1 LLKIIR
7 QKLFVKS
14 NSEKIINY
22 TLFIIKGIKIYY
34 SKYIDKFVYLIT
46 FIIVILSIFKIDL
59 LPADDAFFYLKVAEN
74 YSNGFGFTFNKI
86 YQTNGFHPLWMYIC
100 ISINY
105 FTKLINLQNYTIY
118 FLAVFQII
126 IFYLTI
132 NKLNKLFSSKKFD
145 YGISLSSY
153 IDSESSTNYKSNS
166 KSNKIEFNQ
175 IIYLVLF
182 LIYIATGTLL
192 LMESIIVLSLIVY
205 ISSSFYE
212 LIDKN
217 NRTTNSNPHSHSITN
232 SSIFYIAILIS
243 MLFLA
248 RLDSIFF
255 IFYFSILLLYL
266 LIQSNQSK
274 QSNQFKLTKPKV
286 LKSILIYVITLV
298 FIISIYLFYNK
309 INFGSFGTIS
319 SEIKNKFPHFIFDDI
334 NIWGRVILIS
344 NLIYIIILNLFKD
357 ITLKKIKVLL
367 ILTSITHILFAFCF
381 QLNTAQW
388 YWNFGYLSLSF
399 LLYDLVLIIKNK
411 LNLNYFEDL
420 IKIFLLVLIVFT
432 FFTKNNLLNDFN
444 KKHQIKQLVENIEN
458 NSINNNIII
467 YTYDFPGRLAYYSNF
482 QVIPFDGLISNKEY
496 IEDLKK
502 YSIKDYIKNKKINYL
517 ITPIINNSDTE
528 LIKRL
533 NYQIQK
539 VTQNTSSLELTIFN
553 PITLKNGKS
562 IQLENNKLL
571 YKFKNPLIK
580 WQKEYIEIG
589 IWDLSKL
596 NKQKVENNISN
607 YK

>member
-1 LLKIIR
+1 
-7 QKLFVKS
+7 
-14 NSEKIINY
+14 
-22 TLFIIKGIKIYY
+22 
-34 SKYIDKFVYLIT
+34 
-46 FIIVILSIFKIDL
+46 
-59 LPADDAFFYLKVAEN
+59 
-74 YSNGFGFTFNKI
+74 
-86 YQTNGFHPLWMYIC
+86 MYIC

-132 NKLNKLFSSKKFD
+132 NKLNKLFSTIKYD

-192 LMESIIVLSLIVY
+192 LMESIIVLFLIVY
-205 ISSSFYE
+205 ISSSFYK

-217 NRTTNSNPHSHSITN
+217 NRTTNSHPHSNPHSITN

-274 QSNQFKLTKPKV
+274 QSNQFKLTKPKL

-357 ITLKKIKVLL
+357 ITHKKIKVLL

-420 IKIFLLVLIVFT
+420 IKVFLLVLIVFT